1 MNKKYYIKL
10 MSANL
15 FEEKKLSNKDQKENP
30 LVQMINAAEEDNNAR
45 NINNHEKQNES
56 KDKSSETGHPNNQSD
71 GGTLN
76 INININNSDN
86 PFGNSHINNNSNN
99 SLFDLSNN
107 NKENSLFERTK
118 INYNKTQGL
127 FKNSTTQGN
136 NNTYSSNENRTS
148 DNMIN
153 QFEQNEKNDEA
164 ENTLAK
170 IINAKDNENNIDAST
185 IENRGKPDSLSDDSL
200 IELKDKIPEISI

>member
-86 PFGNSHINNNSNN
+86 LILYLVTLIKKKVYLETVTLIIILIIVYLIYLIIIKKIHY
-99 SLFDLSNN
+99 L
-107 NKENSLFERTK
+107 KEQK
-118 INYNKTQGL
+118 
-127 FKNSTTQGN
+127 
-136 NNTYSSNENRTS
+136 
-148 DNMIN
+148 
-153 QFEQNEKNDEA
+153 
-164 ENTLAK
+164 
-170 IINAKDNENNIDAST
+170 
-185 IENRGKPDSLSDDSL
+185 
-200 IELKDKIPEISI
+200 